1 MSQNNQRDFFGIIVP
16 TKILSSNELS
26 ISEKFVYSYVA
37 SYGEF
42 CGDGNDKIAR
52 RLGVSVKTV
61 TRSLARLQEFGY
73 VEIKY
78 ANNVSASRKIFVAY
92 KAISKK
98 GVFKAKNNLN
108 NRGFRR
114 GLPQLLRNIVE
125 NSVEN

>member
-61 TRSLARLQEFGY
+61 TRSLARLQELGY
-73 VEIKY
+73 IEVKY
-78 ANNVSASRKIFVAY
+78 TNNVSASRKIFVAY

-98 GVFKAKNNLN
+98 SVFKVKNNPN

-114 GLPQLLRNIVE
+114 GFPQLLRNIVE

>member
-1 MSQNNQRDFFGIIVP
+1 MSQNNQRDFFGVVIPVR
-16 TKILSSNELS
+16 ILNDKELS

-42 CGDGNDKIAR
+42 CGDSNDKIAR
-52 RLGVSVKTV
+52 RLGTSTKTV
-61 TRSLARLQEFGY
+61 TRSLSRLQELGY

-78 ANNVSASRKIFVAY
+78 ANNHSASRKIFVAY

-98 GVFKAKNNLN
+98 SVFKAKNNLN

-114 GLPQLLRNIVE
+114 GFPQLLRNIVE
-125 NSVEN
+125 NPVEN

>member
-1 MSQNNQRDFFGIIVP
+1 MSQNNQKDFFGIIVP
-16 TKILSSNELS
+16 AKILNSNELS

-61 TRSLARLQEFGY
+61 TRALARLQQLGY
-73 VEIKY
+73 IEVKY
-78 ANNVSASRKIFVAY
+78 TNNVSASRKIFDAY

-98 GVFKAKNNLN
+98 SVFKAKNDLN
-108 NRGFRR
+108 NIGFRR